1 MTGHSSDVPLGTA
14 AATASRR
21 DVPSPVPPVP
31 RPRFEDVYSEH
42 FAFVWRSV
50 RRLGIDMSA
59 VDDVVQ
65 DVFLV
70 AHRRMDDFEARS
82 SMKTWLFGIALRVV
96 RDHRRTLK
104 RKPAQLGG
112 AAAVETDVDGVHDA
126 SARGPL
132 DHVTEREAARTLHS
146 LLDELD
152 DDKRAVLVLAELEQ
166 MTVPEIAEA
175 VEANVNTVYSRLRA
189 ARRELDEAVARY
201 RAREAQKQWRS
212 R

>member
-1 MTGHSSDVPLGTA
+1 VTGHSSDVPLAAA
-14 AATASRR
+14 AATASPR
-21 DVPSPVPPVP
+21 DLPSPSAAAVV
-31 RPRFEDVYSEH
+31 RPRFEDVYAEH

-70 AHRRMDDFEARS
+70 VHRRIGDFEARS

-126 SARGPL
+126 SARGPHE
-132 DHVTEREAARTLHS
+132 HVTEREAARTLHS

-152 DDKRAVLVLAELEQ
+152 DEKRAVLVLAELEQ

-189 ARRELDEAVARY
+189 ARRELDAAVARY
-201 RAREAQKQWRS
+201 RAREKQWRS